1 MSKRVLLF
9 AATTGYQVHS
19 FAEAAEH
26 LGFELVLATDRC
38 HVLDDPWGDHAVA
51 LKTEDPATRG
61 PFDGVLAVG
70 DEPAVEA
77 AQAAE
82 RLGLRFSPPHAVVA
96 AKNQFL
102 SRERFQKAGLLVPEY
117 RLNAPPARYPCVLKP
132 VGLSASRGVIRAND
146 DREFAAA
153 LARIQKLVEHEADR
167 SIQVEDFIP
176 GREFALEGLVT
187 RGRLQVLALF
197 DKPDPLDGPFFEETI
212 YVTPSRQSAETQSA
226 IFETT
231 QRAVAA
237 LGLSDGPIHA
247 EMRVNDSGVWMLE
260 VAARPIGGL
269 CSRVLRFEDGIA
281 LASAGALVSLTT
293 GLMTERGG
301 GGTATE
307 AKTSRH
313 EDRLVGMTAGPT
325 SELAGMT
332 VGLALEEILLRHATG
347 EDVSQV
353 RLAPGAHAVMM
364 IPIPRAG
371 VYHGVEGLERARAV
385 EKIED
390 VVITAKEGQMM
401 LPLPDGSS
409 YLGFIFARVSL
420 PYGEAGSP
428 EKAEAAVRESHSYLR
443 FEFATALPVVK

>member
-1 MSKRVLLF
+1 LEGGAQVSKRVLLF

-19 FAEAAEH
+19 FAEAAGR

-38 HVLDDPWGDHAVA
+38 HVLDDPWGDRAVA

-70 DEPAVEA
+70 DEPTVEA
-77 AQAAE
+77 AQTAE

-96 AKNQFL
+96 ARNKFL

-153 LARIQKLVEHEADR
+153 LGRIQKLVEHETDR

-176 GREFALEGLVT
+176 GREFALEGLAT
-187 RGRLQVLALF
+187 RGRLQMLALF

-212 YVTPSRQSAETQSA
+212 YVTPARQPAETQSA
-226 IFETT
+226 IFEAT
-231 QRAVAA
+231 QRAISA
-237 LGLSDGPIHA
+237 LALTDGPIHA

-269 CSRVLRFEDGIA
+269 CSRVLRFGR
-281 LASAGALVSLTT
+281 AS
-293 GLMTERGG
+293 TES
-301 GGTATE
+301 
-307 AKTSRH
+307 KTSRS
-313 EDRLVGMTAGPT
+313 EDRLAGMSAGPTSSLAGMTAGPT
-325 SELAGMT
+325 SRLGVNAGPTST
-332 VGLALEEILLRHATG
+332 VHEGSAVTLEEILLRHAAG
-347 EDVSQV
+347 EDVSRV
-353 RLAPGAHAVMM
+353 HLAPGAHAVMM

-371 VYHGVEGLERARAV
+371 VYRGVEGLERARSV
-385 EKIED
+385 EDIED

-401 LPLPDGSS
+401 VPLPEGAS
-409 YLGFIFARVSL
+409 YLGFIFAR
-420 PYGEAGSP
+420 
-428 EKAEAAVRESHSYLR
+428 AEAPATAEARLRESHLCLR